1 MCQLFVHWAL
11 TPVRAK
17 LSQTIIYHYMDDIL
31 FCQRDPFQDG
41 DLTFITAQLAA
52 KGLVVAPEKFQRQ
65 APWRYLGWI
74 LTSSSVHP
82 QKLEL
87 ITKIH
92 TLNDAQRLVGDLQW
106 VRSIAGIRN
115 DKIAPLMSLLKG
127 TDLQAPIT
135 LSADQK
141 SCLIY
146 LGKKL
151 LSTLADRRLP
161 DVPSGLLICN
171 HSVAPCAIIF
181 QWPAWQKEK
190 GGEGPS
196 KSRRGAKQ
204 PAKKIQLVQS
214 AKKCAEPLAILERIF
229 TPYTPPMSIW
239 QRTEAIAYLIKK
251 ARTRIV
257 EISGAELEHISLPIT
272 IENLEWMLRHSEP
285 IQLVLLSYPGT
296 VHNRQPSD
304 PCLQIILKQRWL
316 QQPKVVKQPV
326 KGLTVYTD
334 AGSRRKKTACTW
346 QEDSSWRSKII
357 DGDAHDSLQTL
368 ELTAVAWALSHWRDS
383 KLNIVS
389 DSLYVVG
396 VVQCIEDVLIKPPDN
411 KRLCQLFFQIKRAIE
426 DRNEPCCIIHIRCH
440 QTELGLRKGNA
451 KADTLVSP
459 VVAAPRDSFAAARE
473 SRALFHQAA
482 KALQRQFNISLTDA
496 QGIVKSCPQCSQYGT
511 TLGLGINPRGLQA
524 CEIWQTDI
532 THVPEFGHLKYV
544 HVTIDTFSKMVWATA
559 QVGEKSI
566 HVIRHL
572 VACFAVM
579 GVPKEIKTDN
589 GPAYVGT
596 RVSQFLQKWG
606 VKHVNGIPHVSSGQ
620 AIVERAHRT
629 LKEYLNK
636 QKTPEQLDPTI
647 RLQQVLFTLN
657 FLSLVGDLEQPSVV
671 IHNSQVK
678 MQATPEVK
686 LYYKNP
692 KTGIWEG
699 PSPLLF
705 NGRGYSCVS
714 TNTGPLWVP
723 GRWTKPATKDL
734 RNNQNVYALSQ
745 SLISCQ
751 LTSREQ
757 QMFQD

>member
-1 MCQLFVHWAL
+1 MSLRHASAWNPWRACWLRRSQPARSNTNSPQSIAFLVIATADRPPTPRIQWKSNEPVWVEQWPLSQERLAIAHELVKEQLQAKHIQPSLSPWNTPIFVIPKKSGKWRLLHDLRKVNNQMWAMGALQPGMPSPTMLPQEWYLLVIDLKDCFFTIPLQKEDTVRFAFTLPSINKESPSQRFEWVVLPQGMKNSPTMCQLFVHWAL

-31 FCQRDPFQDG
+31 FCQRDPFQD

-52 KGLVVAPEKFQRQ
+52 KGLVVAPEKIQRQ
-65 APWRYLGWI
+65 APWKYLGWI

-87 ITKIH
+87 ITEIH
-92 TLNDAQRLVGDLQW
+92 TLNDAQRLVEDLQW

-115 DKIAPLMSLLKG
+115 DEIATLMSLLKG
-127 TDLQAPIT
+127 TDPQAPIT
-135 LSADQK
+135 LLADQK

-161 DVPSGLLICN
+161 DVPLGLLICN

-204 PAKKIQLVQS
+204 PAKKIQLAQS
-214 AKKCAEPLAILERIF
+214 AKKCAEPLAILEWIF

-251 ARTRIV
+251 ARTQIV
-257 EISGAELEHISLPIT
+257 EISGAEPEHISLPIT

-285 IQLVLLSYPGT
+285 IQ
-296 VHNRQPSD
+296 
-304 PCLQIILKQRWL
+304 
-316 QQPKVVKQPV
+316 
-326 KGLTVYTD
+326 
-334 AGSRRKKTACTW
+334 
-346 QEDSSWRSKII
+346 
-357 DGDAHDSLQTL
+357 LQTL

-396 VVQCIEDVLIKPPDN
+396 VVQRIEDALIKPPDN

-426 DRNEPCCIIHIRCH
+426 DRNEPCCIIHIHSH
-440 QTELGLRKGNA
+440 QTELGLGKGNA

-473 SRALFHQAA
+473 SHALFHQAA

-511 TLGLGINPRGLQA
+511 TLGLGVNPRGLQA
-524 CEIWQTDI
+524 CEI
-532 THVPEFGHLKYV
+532 
-544 HVTIDTFSKMVWATA
+544 
-559 QVGEKSI
+559 
-566 HVIRHL
+566 
-572 VACFAVM
+572 
-579 GVPKEIKTDN
+579 
-589 GPAYVGT
+589 
-596 RVSQFLQKWG
+596 
-606 VKHVNGIPHVSSGQ
+606 
-620 AIVERAHRT
+620 
-629 LKEYLNK
+629 
-636 QKTPEQLDPTI
+636 
-647 RLQQVLFTLN
+647 
-657 FLSLVGDLEQPSVV
+657 
-671 IHNSQVK
+671 
-678 MQATPEVK
+678 
-686 LYYKNP
+686 
-692 KTGIWEG
+692 
-699 PSPLLF
+699 
-705 NGRGYSCVS
+705 
-714 TNTGPLWVP
+714 
-723 GRWTKPATKDL
+723 
-734 RNNQNVYALSQ
+734 
-745 SLISCQ
+745 
-751 LTSREQ
+751 
-757 QMFQD
+757 